1 MMSIDVCDPVSTY
14 ACVCV
19 CVSALVTRAGRWG
32 GEWTTGQVVEGGG
45 EVFIAAAQPVIKEKQ
60 RSQQEAEGQ

>member
-1 MMSIDVCDPVSTY
+1 M
-14 ACVCV
+14 CVCV
-19 CVSALVTRAGRWG
+19 CVSALVIRAGRWG
-32 GEWTTGQVVEGGG
+32 GEWTTGQVVEGRG